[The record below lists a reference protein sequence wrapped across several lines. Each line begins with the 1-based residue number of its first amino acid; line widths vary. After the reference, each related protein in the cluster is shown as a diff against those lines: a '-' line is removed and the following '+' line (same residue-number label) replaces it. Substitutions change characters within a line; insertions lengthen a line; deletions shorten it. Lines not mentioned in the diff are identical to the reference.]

1 MMGLSI
7 GAWTG
12 LPVEAVTVWVAVT
25 YGSTIVYEIVK
36 AWQAS
41 GKHARVAF
49 LGEKDTREEQ

>member
-1 MMGLSI
+1 MGLSI

-41 GKHARVAF
+41 GRPARAAF
-49 LGEKDTREEQ
+49 LGEKGARAKQ